1 MSAAADLGWLAP
13 IKAAAQL
20 TTIRGFSGQGHV
32 VSISR
37 GRTFCVQ
44 SWRQIYPTLRQNHQ
58 FRRVHLTLR
67 ELALTLH
74 LVCWLVLCVPE
85 LS

>member
-44 SWRQIYPTLRQNHQ
+44 SWRQIYPTLRQNHS
-58 FRRVHLTLR
+58 FRRV
-67 ELALTLH
+67 EQALTLH
-74 LVCWLVLCVPE
+74 LVVGWLVLCVPE